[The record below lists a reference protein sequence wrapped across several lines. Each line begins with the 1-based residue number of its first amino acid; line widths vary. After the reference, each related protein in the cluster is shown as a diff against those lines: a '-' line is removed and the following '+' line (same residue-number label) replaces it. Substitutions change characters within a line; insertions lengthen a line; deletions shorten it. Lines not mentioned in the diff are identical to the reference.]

1 MNHAALAINAR
12 AAWQLAHHRRAAGG
26 AAILAYH
33 DVTAD
38 AQTDER
44 YTVSGR
50 QLRDHIATLRRLGLR
65 IVPLTEIVARLQRGE
80 PVDDLAALT
89 FDDALVGVHHV
100 ALEILT
106 EAAAPATIF
115 VVADGINVS
124 PSWWPGAQRTMTTG
138 ELDEAMRAGVS
149 LEAHS
154 SQHRSLPRSSAADLA
169 EDLAHCR
176 RVLADDLGSNA
187 ELLAYPFGHHDGRV
201 RDAARACG
209 YRAAFTFLNGRAQPG
224 DDLFKL
230 ARLTATRTMSR
241 ITLAR
246 HLARLPHDW
255 HGHQADVVLDG
266 GPSS

>member
-1 MNHAALAINAR
+1 MNRAAVAVNAR
-12 AAWQLAHHRRAAGG
+12 AAWQLARHRRAAGG

-33 DVTAD
+33 DVTKD
-38 AQTDER
+38 ARPDEH

-65 IVPLTEIVARLQRGE
+65 IVPLGEIVARLGRGE
-80 PVDDLAALT
+80 AVDDLAALT

-100 ALEILT
+100 ALDILT

-115 VVADGINVS
+115 IVADGIGIS
-124 PSWWPGAQRTMTTG
+124 PSWWPGAQRTMTAS
-138 ELDEAMRAGVS
+138 ELDEARGAGVG

-154 SQHRSLPRSSAADLA
+154 SRHQSLPRSTAADLA

-176 RVLADDLGSNA
+176 RVLTDDFGSNA
-187 ELLAYPFGHHDGRV
+187 ELLAYPFGHHDGSV
-201 RDAARACG
+201 RDVARACG
-209 YRAAFTFLNGRAQPG
+209 YRAAFTFLNGRARPG

-230 ARLTATRTMSR
+230 PRLTATRTMDR
-241 ITLAR
+241 VTLAR
-246 HLARLPHDW
+246 HLARAPHDW
-255 HGHQADVVLDG
+255 HGHQADTVLDG